1 MKDLTPGMTF
11 GGSYELER
19 KLGEGGM
26 GTVWL
31 ARDKTLARSVA
42 IKILRQTDDDKK
54 SIDRFL
60 REARILSRSHHKSIL
75 PVHLAGTDSD
85 SGLSFYAMEACLFSG
100 SELEHLCRDVFHCNF
115 PSDPTDWE
123 KERKPLTLKDL
134 LSGGKALPQY
144 TVARIG
150 LDLAGAIAHAHS
162 LETPVVHRDIKPS
175 NVLFKPD
182 GTAILADFGIAGRL
196 RTAENDSAT
205 LSWGN
210 RGDATMHF
218 LGTPAYA
225 APEQL
230 DGSAPVGP
238 AADWYAFGAVL
249 YEALT
254 GRRHRVF
261 VRPSSVDPKHISP
274 LWDTFLSDLLNGDPA
289 KRLQDPAKI
298 QATLQR
304 LTVAKG
310 RSIIGKAA
318 LVTGIVAAVA
328 VLSAWAFCSGRE
340 QRAPEPTHQTIN
352 APETEASLKESLTLG
367 EAIGA
372 PQYEWTT
379 SEDPWTIE
387 TEYFGGKPCVQS
399 SGGGGGVV
407 DTWMKTMVSGGAKTM
422 TFWFQKCYYHG
433 TFSVLVDGKA
443 IFEDNSVAKPD
454 EMIWWKVVLDVPE
467 GDHELR
473 LNYHHP
479 GTGWVNQFNGVRIG
493 NLSLE
498 EK

>member
-42 IKILRQTDDDKK
+42 IKILRKTDDDEK

-75 PVHLAGTDSD
+75 PVHLAGTDSNT
-85 SGLSFYAMEACLFSG
+85 GLSFYAMEACLFSG
-100 SELEHLCRDVFHCNF
+100 AELERLCRDIFHCCF

-123 KERKPLTLKDL
+123 KKRKALTLKDL
-134 LSGGKALPQY
+134 LSGGKALPQH

-162 LETPVVHRDIKPS
+162 LDTPVVHRDIKPS

-274 LWDTFLSDLLNGDPA
+274 LWDTFLSDLLKGDPA

-298 QATLQR
+298 QAMLQR
-304 LTVAKG
+304 LAVAKG

-318 LVTGIVAAVA
+318 LITGSVAAIA

-340 QRAPEPTHQTIN
+340 QRAPEPGPQKVET
-352 APETEASLKESLTLG
+352 PETEASLKESLTLG

-379 SEDPWTIE
+379 SEDPWTVE

-399 SGGGGGVV
+399 SYYDGGIV
-407 DTWMKTMVSGGAKTM
+407 DTWMKTTISGKAKTLS
-422 TFWFQKCYYHG
+422 FYYQKSYYYAV
-433 TFSVLVDGKA
+433 FSVLVDGKA
-443 IFEDNSVAKPD
+443 VFIDSSVARP
-454 EMIWWKVVLDVPE
+454 ENIIWEKVITEIPS
-467 GDHELR
+467 GTHELR
-473 LNYHHP
+473 FQYHHP

-493 NLSLE
+493 GLSLE